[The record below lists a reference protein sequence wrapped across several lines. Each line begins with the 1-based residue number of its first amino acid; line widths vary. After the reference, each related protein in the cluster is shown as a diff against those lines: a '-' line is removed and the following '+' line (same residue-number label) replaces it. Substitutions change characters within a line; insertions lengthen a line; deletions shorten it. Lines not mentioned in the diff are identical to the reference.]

1 MTTTTTTMMM
11 MEAQQK
17 GSVSENENEGIM
29 SCLFPDPWRLGLKH
43 RVDCEETGGLQVAGY
58 LPDP

>member
-1 MTTTTTTMMM
+1 MMM

-17 GSVSENENEGIM
+17 GSVSENENEGM
-29 SCLFPDPWRLGLKH
+29 VSCLFPDPWRLELKH
-43 RVDCEETGGLQVAGY
+43 RVDCEETEAIQVAGY